1 MSVFESYTEPEDVMI
16 DLEFE
21 DGETEECVV
30 LLRFPIEEQQ
40 YIALMPVSQID
51 EEEGEVYFYRFAEDE
66 DGEVQLSDIKSDEEF
81 EMVADRY
88 AEILDDMDFDELEN
102 EED

>member
-21 DGETEECVV
+21 DGETEQCVV

-40 YIALMPVSQID
+40 YIALMPVAQID
-51 EEEGEVYFYRFAEDE
+51 DEEGEVYFYRFAEDE
-66 DGEVQLSDIKSDEEF
+66 DGEIQLDNIEDDEEF
-81 EMVADRY
+81 EAVADRY
-88 AEILDDMDFDELEN
+88 DEILDELEF
-102 EED
+102 EDME

>member
-21 DGETEECVV
+21 DGGTEECVV

-40 YIALMPVSQID
+40 YIALMPVSQIND
-51 EEEGEVYFYRFAEDE
+51 EEGEVYFYRFAEDE
-66 DGEVQLSDIKSDEEF
+66 EGEVQLSDIKTDEEF

-88 AEILDDMDFDELEN
+88 EEILDDMDFDELEK